1 MSIGSANHKPPPG
14 PYYQQS
20 GEYTICKAYCSG
32 TPVYTAWYGK
42 EMLDSHLAYK
52 DAVENVRRHR
62 YQNSSD

>member
-1 MSIGSANHKPPPG
+1 MTEYKPPPG

-20 GEYTICKAYCSG
+20 DCGQYTICKAYCSG

-52 DAVENVRRHR
+52 DAVANVREHKA
-62 YQNSSD
+62 QNSAV